1 MHEPRDDTWTEVLT
15 EAIVVIDIVESTIT
29 SNLFGWYTVGR
40 AAFRDLRAL
49 ISQAGGGRGLRV
61 LKSTGDG
68 FLVTFHDARSAEAAA
83 VAATEAIFDLYDRVA
98 NRNRSVSEEKALT
111 LRSAIHI
118 GEVDALQNDSAGPH
132 VTLAF
137 RVEGISRASLPAALN
152 PIRPEEL
159 PLQDYVLCSE
169 EVAGILARRS
179 APWTTRCIGAFRLK
193 GFPGFREVFHLTP
206 AHA

>member
-1 MHEPRDDTWTEVLT
+1 MQKPQDDAWPEVLT
-15 EAIVVIDIVESTIT
+15 EAIVVIDIVESTTT

-49 ISQAGGGRGLRV
+49 VSQVGAARGLRV

-68 FLVTFHDARSAEAAA
+68 YLVTFHDARSAEASA

-98 NRNRSVSEEKALT
+98 DRNRAVFEEKALN

-152 PIRPEEL
+152 PTLPEEL
-159 PLQDYVLCSE
+159 PLQNYVLCSE

-179 APWTTRCIGAFRLK
+179 APWVTRCIGAFRLK
-193 GFPGFREVFHLTP
+193 GFPGFREVFHVT
-206 AHA
+206 AQSA